1 MKKRNPV
8 RNTRSPKAGVR
19 AKYYMLAAACGVIF
33 IASLFFAARQH
44 FSSIEYSIKNA
55 KLRKQVEELKDD
67 KKRLQLTREMS
78 LSPFEIKKAAKK
90 IGLIEVSEDGIQP
103 VPATAAA
110 VETGKLPKPAVT
122 VKPAESLKLVQKT
135 VQSAPVVADARKT
148 EKKDTLI
155 RDRRVLAQT
164 AGK

>member
-8 RNTRSPKAGVR
+8 RNTQNRKAGAR
-19 AKYYMLAAACGVIF
+19 AKYYLLAAACGVIF

-44 FSSIEYSIKNA
+44 FSYIEYSIKNA

-67 KKRLQLTREMS
+67 KKRLQLAREMS

-90 IGLIEVSEDGIQP
+90 IGLIEVSEDGSQP
-103 VPATAAA
+103 VPVNTAAA
-110 VETGKLPKPAVT
+110 ETTKLPKPAVSA
-122 VKPAESLKLVQKT
+122 KPANTLKLVQRT
-135 VQSAPVVADARKT
+135 VQSAPVAADTRKT
-148 EKKDTLI
+148 EKKDPLA
-155 RDRRVLAQT
+155 RERRAVTQT